1 MSTPD
6 LLKEYV
12 LDKTLQ
18 RHPGTAQITTF
29 SFMWDMD
36 IMFVS
41 VENDTGY
48 LVGDYD
54 LPEEDLLMIENFLRK
69 YLTN

>member
-1 MSTPD
+1 MAAPD
-6 LLKEYV
+6 LLKEYI
-12 LDKTLQ
+12 LNKTIKEHLS
-18 RHPGTAQITTF
+18 TAQITTF

-36 IMFVS
+36 ILFVS

-48 LVGDYD
+48 LVGNYD
-54 LPEEDLLMIENFLRK
+54 LPEEDLQMIENFLRK